1 MAEDEE
7 SNEEGMNSPNNNLEN
22 LEISENDNSGVYI
35 FKIKT

>member
-1 MAEDEE
+1 MAEDED
-7 SNEEGMNSPNNNLEN
+7 SNEEEMNSPNNNLEN